1 VKKIVVTGGSGSAG
15 QATIQELLDH
25 HYQVLNIDI
34 VSPAKR
40 LCPFLQVDLT
50 TFGEVVG
57 ALHGFDA
64 VVHLGAIPSSGLRPE
79 EVTFRVNVNATYNVF
94 QAAKI
99 LGLQRVVWASSIQAI
114 GVPYGHHAIPPV
126 YFPVD
131 EEYPLVAGSSY
142 ALSKIIGEEM
152 ARQFQHWCSIPFI
165 GLRFAFISRAE
176 FYPEFLR
183 YSDIHGQKADFWAYV
198 DLRDA
203 ARCCRL
209 ALEADIQGA
218 ENFLVTAAD
227 VSVPHSSRSLLE
239 AVYPDVPL
247 RKDIG
252 EFETL
257 ISIDKARRLL
267 GYEPQ
272 FSWREHV

>member
-34 VSPAKR
+34 VSPAKQ
-40 LCPFLQVDLT
+40 LCHFMQVDLT
-50 TFGEVVG
+50 SFGEVVG
-57 ALHGFDA
+57 ALHGADA
-64 VVHLGAIPSSGLRPE
+64 VIHLGAIPAAGLRTE

-94 QAAKI
+94 QAAKV
-99 LGLQRVVWASSIQAI
+99 LGLQRVVWASSIQAV
-114 GVPYGHHAIPPV
+114 GVPYEHPTQPPA

-131 EEYPLVAGSSY
+131 EGYPPLAVSSY
-142 ALSKIIGEEM
+142 SLSKIIGEEM
-152 ARQFQHWCSIPFI
+152 ARQFHYWCSIPFI
-165 GLRFAFISRAE
+165 GLRFAYISKPE
-176 FYPEFLR
+176 VYPKFLQYGDMYGR
-183 YSDIHGQKADFWAYV
+183 KEDFWAYV

-218 ENFLVTAAD
+218 ENFMVTAAD
-227 VSVPHSSRSLLE
+227 VSVPHASRSLLE

-257 ISIDKARRLL
+257 ISSDKARRLL